1 VYNIAENPLLQ
12 EPLESGSEDEVEAME
27 ISGVLAHGKVSEAG
41 VKKATHVNNVAKLK
55 ERLIA
60 IQKNLDWIEHLDVTV
75 DLKMTPEDTKILI
88 GDSFKQEHLFYKQAH
103 TAAVQALPRIRSLG
117 VETLRPQDYFAEMV
131 KSDQHM
137 RKIKEKLISKQLVAE
152 KTEKVT
158 KMRKMKKLGK
168 KVQQEVLKKRADDK
182 KSMLSDVKK
191 MRKGK
196 AASDAL
202 NDDKDEFNVSV
213 SKNVKD
219 SDDKGFKKDGVN
231 KKRMG
236 KNAKYGSGG
245 MKRGSKKNTEESYKD
260 VSSFSSRI
268 HSKPKRSAK
277 NDKIMSKMG
286 EGGRG
291 KGGPG
296 GKSKGP
302 NARPGKTKRQNMKG
316 RQKK

>member
-1 VYNIAENPLLQ
+1 MVYNIADNPLLK
-12 EPLESGSEDEVEAME
+12 EPLESPSEDEVETME
-27 ISGVLAHGKVSEAG
+27 VSGVLTQGKVSEVG
-41 VKKATHVNNVAKLK
+41 VKKATHINNVAKLK

-75 DLKMTPEDTKILI
+75 DLKMTAEDKKVVI
-88 GDSFKQEHLFYKQAH
+88 GDSFKQEHMFYKQAH
-103 TAAVQALPRIRSLG
+103 TAASQALPRLRSLG

-152 KTEKVT
+152 RTEKVT

-196 AASDAL
+196 AAADAL
-202 NDDKDEFNVSV
+202 NDDQDDFNVSV
-213 SKNVKD
+213 A
-219 SDDKGFKKDGVN
+219 DDKGSKKDGGN

-245 MKRGSKKNTEESYKD
+245 MKRGSKKNTEDSYKD

-277 NDKIMSKMG
+277 NDKIMGKMA
-286 EGGRG
+286 G
-291 KGGPG
+291 KGGKPG
-296 GKSKGP
+296 GKPGGK